1 MNALQLLKER
11 ELRAQLRHNS
21 KKQSL
26 AAPNPAIAFR
36 ASLPSNWRKRR
47 FFDPV
52 EVQRSVLRGDAR
64 QLALSPV
71 SFNPRSPARRFVWMV
86 AIRA

>member
-26 AAPNPAIAFR
+26 ADLNPVIT
-36 ASLPSNWRKRR
+36 P
-47 FFDPV
+47 PH
-52 EVQRSVLRGDAR
+52 
-64 QLALSPV
+64 LSPV
-71 SFNPRSPARRFVWMV
+71 KLTKDKTLSSQLKYRGVSYEAM
-86 AIRA
+86 RANWL